1 MYSRWQNCKHW
12 IPWLVRDN
20 SSVTSLLG
28 WSSSCQLLEICFL
41 CISNACG
48 KPTQFSKMTGS
59 VSLLEM
65 ERNHQE
71 EINPLEIMSEKK
83 EDQKHWPQI
92 ASEGAKV

>member
-1 MYSRWQNCKHW
+1 
-12 IPWLVRDN
+12 
-20 SSVTSLLG
+20 
-28 WSSSCQLLEICFL
+28 
-41 CISNACG
+41 
-48 KPTQFSKMTGS
+48 MTGS